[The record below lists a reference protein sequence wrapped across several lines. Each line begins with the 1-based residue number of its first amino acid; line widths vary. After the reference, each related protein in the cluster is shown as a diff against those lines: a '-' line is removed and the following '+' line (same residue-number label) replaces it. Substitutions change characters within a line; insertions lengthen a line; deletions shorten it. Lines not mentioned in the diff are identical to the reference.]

1 MPSLRSMIMVQDIL
15 GASQGFPRS
24 RLKFILGGWGTK
36 GTTAGEVNQLRM
48 DGTTYV
54 LTDPLNVGGVT
65 PISVHDSLC
74 WAAYFDIG
82 GSSWE
87 TTNLATIVA
96 SWVAHAGDATAQEA
110 DCANYVAGF
119 ENTGASGNETVYR
132 YRDVLLPAYASGL
145 ISRGKTTIMY
155 EGGWNRDNV
164 SGGATDTNNFLSAVK
179 KSNAWAQKLRGFFD
193 TFDATA
199 GADAPADYIQ
209 TSARWGHVS
218 PDSYAS
224 AVNNVEWSG
233 LDFAWVN
240 AGLRNRNL
248 KRKRLMV
255 SN

>member
-1 MPSLRSMIMVQDIL
+1 
-15 GASQGFPRS
+15 
-24 RLKFILGGWGTK
+24 
-36 GTTAGEVNQLRM
+36 
-48 DGTTYV
+48 
-54 LTDPLNVGGVT
+54 
-65 PISVHDSLC
+65 
-74 WAAYFDIG
+74 
-82 GSSWE
+82 
-87 TTNLATIVA
+87 
-96 SWVAHAGDATAQEA
+96 
-110 DCANYVAGF
+110 
-119 ENTGASGNETVYR
+119 
-132 YRDVLLPAYASGL
+132 
-145 ISRGKTTIMY
+145 MY